1 MNHAGWGGR
10 VSVQSF
16 QGNTHVLVKEF
27 KGKKSA
33 FVIQWHGKTIFT
45 S

>member
-1 MNHAGWGGR
+1 MNHAGWGEP
-10 VSVQSF
+10 VSVESF

-33 FVIQWHGKTIFT
+33 FVIQWRGKTIFT